1 MGFLEARGSALT
13 AQGWPACCRRLG
25 ERGSLLPSGG
35 LHQSCAVC
43 QWMEHP
49 PFGSGGLSVVHGGES
64 EDSDDKGD
72 SWSPSGKAGSLL
84 MRKTP
89 IAGHMAGRWE
99 AEWGTC

>member
-1 MGFLEARGSALT
+1 M
-13 AQGWPACCRRLG
+13 
-25 ERGSLLPSGG
+25 
-35 LHQSCAVC
+35 
-43 QWMEHP
+43 
-49 PFGSGGLSVVHGGES
+49 VHGGES

-99 AEWGTC
+99 GEWGTC